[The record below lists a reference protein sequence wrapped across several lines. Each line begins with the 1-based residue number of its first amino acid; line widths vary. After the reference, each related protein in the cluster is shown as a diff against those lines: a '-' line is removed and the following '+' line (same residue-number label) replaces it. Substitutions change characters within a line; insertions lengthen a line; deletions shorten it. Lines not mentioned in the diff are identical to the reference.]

1 MLTREPRFKPGDR
14 VIVRSSPTRHV
25 WEIERRDYWRTDRQ
39 PAYRLRYGSG
49 DKVHVRYAFDADLE
63 PFDPIED
70 NPLARINAELWPYW
84 QDQHV
89 AS

>member
-14 VIVRSSPTRHV
+14 VIVRSSPRRHV
-25 WEIERRDYWRTDRQ
+25 WEVERRDYWWADRQ
-39 PAYRLRYGSG
+39 PAYRLRCGSG
-49 DKVHVRYAFDADLE
+49 ENVHVRYAFDTDLE

-70 NPLARINAELWPYW
+70 EPLARVDAELRRYW

-89 AS
+89 VA